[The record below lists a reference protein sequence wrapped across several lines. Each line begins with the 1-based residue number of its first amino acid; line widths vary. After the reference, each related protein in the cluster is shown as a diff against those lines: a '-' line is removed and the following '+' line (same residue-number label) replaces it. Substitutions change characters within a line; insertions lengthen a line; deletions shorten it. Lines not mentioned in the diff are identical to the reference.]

1 MGLSDI
7 ATRARNVSYGLVL
20 VTLEELMMEYRNDHP
35 EVTRV
40 RVSRNLMEAIR
51 SDLEDLKCDLLPE
64 HFDVVRSTDFA
75 YVLTRRGRAYAVR
88 RHLNEAPS
96 PGGEMMIEALLETD
110 H

>member
-7 ATRARNVSYGLVL
+7 AEQAHNVSYGLVL
-20 VTLEELMMEYRNDHP
+20 VTLEELMTAYRDDHP

-51 SDLEDLKCDLLPE
+51 CDLEDLKCDLLPE

-75 YVLTRRGRAYAVR
+75 YVLTRHGRANVVR
-88 RHLNEAPS
+88 RCLNEAPS
-96 PGGEMMIEALLETD
+96 PRKEVMIEALLGTD